1 MDKRNFF
8 GRIESS
14 FGMNSFNLKVI
25 SQFFV
30 AWPELQNVST
40 CFAFVLQ
47 DSDKQSPC
55 DRQNNATTQRTCRR
69 HIAHVRTCRMYI
81 NHIISDNFRWM
92 FIVDIKLAMEYEI
105 DVSWTERNP
114 NLMFAAKILQQC
126 TSRAPNVLYQEKL
139 KAQYWNPI
147 PEPFEA
153 KNQTQHC
160 ILSSSWL

>member
-1 MDKRNFF
+1 MFCFRPSRF
-8 GRIESS
+8 RQTESMLIS
-14 FGMNSFNLKVI
+14 RLIHSFN
-25 SQFFV
+25 
-30 AWPELQNVST
+30 
-40 CFAFVLQ
+40 
-47 DSDKQSPC
+47 

-69 HIAHVRTCRMYI
+69 HIAHVRTCSMYI

-126 TSRAPNVLYQEKL
+126 TSRAPNMLYQEKL

-153 KNQTQHC
+153 KTKHNIVYWVQVGCSQCPTTAKTIDSNSFPRNLGVRLTGFQ
-160 ILSSSWL
+160 